1 MRAAIAIVIFAVAGA
16 AAAQSSTPASSP
28 AGLWKTVNEKGEAE
42 GLVRIVEVA
51 GEFRATVEKVYSPPA
66 PEAQPRCVDCTGEL
80 KDKPVIG
87 MQILRG
93 LRWDGSEYSGGE
105 ILDPNNGKF
114 YRCLMRVVDEGRKLE
129 VRGYIGISLFGRT
142 QVWLRD

>member
-1 MRAAIAIVIFAVAGA
+1 MRIAIAIVIFAAAGA
-16 AAAQSSTPASSP
+16 AAGQSSTPV
-28 AGLWKTVNEKGEAE
+28 GLWKTVNEKGEPE
-42 GLVRIVEVA
+42 GLVRIIEVA
-51 GEFRATVEKVYSPPA
+51 GELRGTVEKVYSPPA
-66 PEAQPRCVDCTGEL
+66 PDPRPRCVPCTGEL

-87 MQILRG
+87 LQILRG

-114 YRCLMRVVDEGRKLE
+114 YRCLMRVVDGGRKLE
-129 VRGYIGISLFGRT
+129 VRGYIGISLLGRT